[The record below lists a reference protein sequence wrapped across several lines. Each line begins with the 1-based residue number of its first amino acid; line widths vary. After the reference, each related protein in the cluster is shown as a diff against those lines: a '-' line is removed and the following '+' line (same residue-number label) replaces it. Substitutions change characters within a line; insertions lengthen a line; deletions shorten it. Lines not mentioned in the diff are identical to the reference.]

1 MNHQFAPVIN
11 KKIWIIV
18 LAQLPTFS
26 TPWNSIKRLRE
37 AVFLQ
42 NNGHNV
48 YDGDLVHLLPIVIY
62 TFKTSIDYP
71 FLLKLQWT
79 HFDIFCAYFIGKFVE
94 EYILNK
100 CRSMKD
106 SQDISLNRAQSF
118 GLIAFSSYLLNPMT
132 IGCWTISNLSSL
144 VNLFVSLSLY
154 YFIKD
159 NLFASILSLSLTTQ
173 LNPYYL
179 ILLAPL
185 LLNFNKQK
193 FLLIL
198 LFMVLSCLL
207 FSLNL
212 LLENNWKDM
221 LKSTFGFFLTVP
233 DLTPNTGI
241 FWYFF
246 IQVFDHFRSLFL
258 CVFQLNTIIYV
269 LPLSSLL
276 RNSPSLLFLILLI
289 VVALFSPYPSYAETA
304 LYLPIITA
312 FIDLHKYLRQRC
324 TILATFVLS
333 PIMWSMWVNIGSGN
347 ANFFFAII
355 WVYSI
360 AQIFIVADLI
370 SSFLR
375 SELVKENG
383 GEEEVEKRFEGLKLV
398 NIIKLL
404 FFNNK
409 MVLAELWSAVKAKN
423 RRAPLKLT
431 LAASGDAAIILGC
444 VWIWRKLRH
453 NEDNRRYCHDNYPY
467 VLKAY
472 YFCLNAF
479 SFGEFLGDKQMD
491 NDLARWIYND
501 VQHDNVGTLLSDVW
515 EVKKETENIQA
526 LDKVGYAYFRFTLIV
541 RFLEFK
547 IYCKLFINKPLSTFS
562 YLVLRIFSRK
572 ITKIQPILIF
582 IYLIFILQNMVTD
595 TGIRFMWSVTA
606 TFSFLYIANYM
617 IKYDNKYNKFI
628 DPIPIPSW
636 EAYSNSFLNF
646 IKMDNINEESENE
659 IDIKRPKLSIRD
671 LELIA
676 PNKEII
682 NQLILLNSI
691 ALPINFGDVRSLHY
705 KRVLRNELAIKDIEN
720 ETDDDEIN
728 TKFWTLM
735 AYYNNALIGAITV
748 CMEKSKDENN
758 SEFQQCL
765 YILTLAVLPAF
776 RRRNVASILVFNSIN
791 ECKQRWKNI
800 KKIALHCQTINK
812 PALSFYNQLG
822 FIQTQFV
829 SNYYS
834 NWRISHSDAYKL
846 EFSLEKNLN

>member
-1 MNHQFAPVIN
+1 
-11 KKIWIIV
+11 
-18 LAQLPTFS
+18 
-26 TPWNSIKRLRE
+26 
-37 AVFLQ
+37 
-42 NNGHNV
+42 
-48 YDGDLVHLLPIVIY
+48 
-62 TFKTSIDYP
+62 
-71 FLLKLQWT
+71 
-79 HFDIFCAYFIGKFVE
+79 
-94 EYILNK
+94 
-100 CRSMKD
+100 
-106 SQDISLNRAQSF
+106 
-118 GLIAFSSYLLNPMT
+118 MT
-132 IGCWTISNLSSL
+132 IGCWTIQI
-144 VNLFVSLSLY
+144 FH
-154 YFIKD
+154 

-221 LKSTFGFFLTVP
+221 LKSTFGFFLTVCVNNSYEKYF
-233 DLTPNTGI
+233 DLSLLAK
-241 FWYFF
+241 
-246 IQVFDHFRSLFL
+246 VFDHFRSLFL

-324 TILATFVLS
+324 TILAFVLS
-333 PIMWSMWVNIGSGN
+333 PIMWSMWVNIGSEMLIS
-347 ANFFFAII
+347 FAII
-355 WVYSI
+355 WVYSYCTI
-360 AQIFIVADLI
+360 HFCGQNL
-370 SSFLR
+370 LKR
-375 SELVKENG
+375 KWRKK
-383 GEEEVEKRFEGLKLV
+383 VEKRFEGLKLS
-398 NIIKLL
+398 KLL
-404 FFNNK
+404 FLITKWFWPNCGQLLK
-409 MVLAELWSAVKAKN
+409 RKN

-515 EVKKETENIQA
+515 ELLIKSKDQDFRDNFCIIILKK
-526 LDKVGYAYFRFTLIV
+526 LDCLVVGYAYFRFTLIV